1 MSPVHPRLLEDC
13 HVLGQLE
20 LCRVLLHRNSSVPWF
35 ILVPDVAAELIELHE
50 LDAGA
55 RQRLDAELDLVARFT
70 KERFD
75 AAKLNVAAI
84 GNIVPQ
90 LHVHVVGRRPDD
102 PCWPGVVWG
111 RLPAGPAWPEATLA
125 ALADELAVLGMRTW
139 RS

>member
-35 ILVPDVAAELIELHE
+35 ILVPDVAAELTELHE
-50 LDAGA
+50 LDAA
-55 RQRLDAELDLVARFT
+55 TRQRLDAELDLVARFT
-70 KERFD
+70 KARFD
-75 AAKLNVAAI
+75 VAKLNVAAI

-90 LHVHVVGRRPDD
+90 LHVHVIGRRPDD

-111 RLPAGPAWPEATLA
+111 RLPVGPAWPDATLA
-125 ALADELAVLGMRTW
+125 ALADELAALGMRRW
-139 RS
+139 RG

>member
-20 LCRVLLHRNSSVPWF
+20 LCRVLLHRNASVPWF
-35 ILVPDVAAELIELHE
+35 ILVPDVAAGLTELHE
-50 LDAGA
+50 LDAGT
-55 RQRLDAELDLVARFT
+55 RQRLDAELDLVARFA
-70 KERFD
+70 KQRFD

-111 RLPAGPAWPEATLA
+111 RLPAGPAWPEATLV
-125 ALADELAVLGMRTW
+125 ALADELAALGMRAW